1 MSKIAFIF
9 PGQGAQTTGMG
20 QDFYQETETGR
31 EMFEK
36 ASEILGFSMTDL
48 CFDPAQTDRLN
59 ITEYTQPAMV
69 TASLAMMRVF
79 MERTGIRPD
88 VAAGLS
94 LGEYPAM
101 AAAGVMSDEDAIRT
115 VRQRGIL
122 MQGEVPVGQGAM
134 SAVLA
139 MDAEKI
145 EEVIAP
151 IEGVQIAN
159 YNCPGQI
166 VISGKTEAVAE
177 AGEKLKEAGAK
188 RVLPLKVS
196 GPFHSK
202 MLVGAGEK
210 LGKVLDTVEIHT
222 PEIPYIANVTADYV
236 TNAADVKPLLMK
248 QVSSS
253 VRWEQTIRKMLAD
266 GVDTFIE
273 IGTGKT
279 LTGFMLNNHHGK
291 MGSILWSFANGYDDS
306 PVKLENTHAPIKSVG
321 NSTTTPKDLVC
332 DEDVKIV
339 LYILAESV
347 AARLRENGFR
357 CRVVEISVRDNE
369 LFTCQLV
376 QCRKYHK
383 QLL

>member
-166 VISGKTEAVAE
+166 VIT
-177 AGEKLKEAGAK
+177 GEKAAVDAAAAACSETGAK
-188 RVLPLKVS
+188 RCVPLKVS
-196 GPFHSK
+196 GPFHSA
-202 MLVGAGEK
+202 MLKGAGEK
-210 LGKVLDTVEIHT
+210 LADALESVEIHD
-222 PEIPYIANVTADYV
+222 IKVPYITNVTADYV
-236 TNAADVKPLLMK
+236 KSPADVKDYLKK

-253 VRWEQTIRKMLAD
+253 VRWQQTIERLIAD
-266 GVDTFIE
+266 GADEFVE
-273 IGTGKT
+273 IGPGRS
-279 LTGFMLNNHHGK
+279 LSGFMRKINRDVKVVN
-291 MGSILWSFANGYDDS
+291 ID
-306 PVKLENTHAPIKSVG
+306 KLE
-321 NSTTTPKDLVC
+321 DF
-332 DEDVKIV
+332 E
-339 LYILAESV
+339 
-347 AARLRENGFR
+347 
-357 CRVVEISVRDNE
+357 
-369 LFTCQLV
+369 
-376 QCRKYHK
+376 KYVNR
-383 QLL
+383 

>member
-31 EMFEK
+31 GMFEK

-166 VISGKTEAVAE
+166 VIT
-177 AGEKLKEAGAK
+177 GEKAAVDAAAAACSEAGAK
-188 RVLPLKVS
+188 RCVPLKVS
-196 GPFHSK
+196 GPFHSA
-202 MLVGAGEK
+202 MLKGAGEK
-210 LGKVLDTVEIHT
+210 LADALESVEIHD
-222 PEIPYIANVTADYV
+222 IKVPYITNVTADYV
-236 TNAADVKPLLMK
+236 KSPADVKDYLTK

-253 VRWEQTIRKMLAD
+253 VRWQQTIERFIAD
-266 GVDTFIE
+266 GADEFVE
-273 IGTGKT
+273 IGPGRS
-279 LTGFMLNNHHGK
+279 LSGFMRKINRDVKVVN
-291 MGSILWSFANGYDDS
+291 ID
-306 PVKLENTHAPIKSVG
+306 KLE
-321 NSTTTPKDLVC
+321 DF
-332 DEDVKIV
+332 E
-339 LYILAESV
+339 
-347 AARLRENGFR
+347 
-357 CRVVEISVRDNE
+357 
-369 LFTCQLV
+369 
-376 QCRKYHK
+376 KYVNR
-383 QLL
+383 